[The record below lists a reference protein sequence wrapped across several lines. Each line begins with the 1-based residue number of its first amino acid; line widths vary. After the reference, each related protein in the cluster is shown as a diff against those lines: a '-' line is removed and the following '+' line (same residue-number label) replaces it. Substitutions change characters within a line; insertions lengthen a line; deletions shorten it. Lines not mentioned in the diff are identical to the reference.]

1 MIKNIFTGVVYF
13 LAGIA
18 SVELMTYG
26 FTLMNKQ
33 DTLSFWAGLAVVV
46 TITTFIGMVCYNFI
60 SQFIKTKNK

>member
-18 SVELMTYG
+18 SIELSTYG

-33 DTLSFWAGLAVVV
+33 DTLSFWAGLAIVL
-46 TITTFIGMVCYNFI
+46 TILSFIGLTCYNLI